1 MKRLLSVILTAA
13 CVLTMCVSLTACDLL
28 GGNKGD
34 AAAFVSLDIN
44 PSLELT
50 LDKNNKVISVYGAN
64 EDGQVLLYGEDGII
78 GADIEVATARI
89 LELAKE
95 MGYVDESNTVVQT
108 TVSSDK
114 KGKEDSIYSKI
125 NAQVTVSAEKV
136 NLALKCDTNAAYS
149 LARKLERL
157 KAQYPDSQAIQNLT
171 PAKLKLVI
179 SATENG
185 EISIEAAAEMN
196 TSELVNYVSE
206 THKQMEEFA
215 TEAYK
220 KTKALASATYDEA
233 VGLAVD
239 GVYTAYY
246 IESVLQLKHLDTAY
260 LGALYQ
266 SYKMSGRALNAIAD
280 GLVYVEKINDYA
292 LNAQQIQAV
301 LEALGSDVTADDLK
315 NSDGEVTINSI
326 YAYADKSFKNSQ
338 ISSDIEAV
346 KEKLNAALNNI
357 DAQLQEVISAAA
369 EKYQPQIEAVSAGI
383 NKIIEALPDAVKNA
397 AKNAFD
403 ELTAAA
409 DSFAEIVKD
418 GKITS
423 DEVRSLA
430 KSMDDKASGV
440 LSKIENDL
448 SAEELEKIADNKQ
461 TLLDKAS
468 SAKAA
473 MEQEIAKAEQ
483 LAKAKLADLKASRT
497 SK

>member
-1 MKRLLSVILTAA
+1 
-13 CVLTMCVSLTACDLL
+13 
-28 GGNKGD
+28 
-34 AAAFVSLDIN
+34 
-44 PSLELT
+44 
-50 LDKNNKVISVYGAN
+50 
-64 EDGQVLLYGEDGII
+64 
-78 GADIEVATARI
+78 
-89 LELAKE
+89 
-95 MGYVDESNTVVQT
+95 
-108 TVSSDK
+108 
-114 KGKEDSIYSKI
+114 
-125 NAQVTVSAEKV
+125 
-136 NLALKCDTNAAYS
+136 
-149 LARKLERL
+149 
-157 KAQYPDSQAIQNLT
+157 
-171 PAKLKLVI
+171 
-179 SATENG
+179 
-185 EISIEAAAEMN
+185 
-196 TSELVNYVSE
+196 
-206 THKQMEEFA
+206 
-215 TEAYK
+215 
-220 KTKALASATYDEA
+220 
-233 VGLAVD
+233 
-239 GVYTAYY
+239 
-246 IESVLQLKHLDTAY
+246 
-260 LGALYQ
+260 
-266 SYKMSGRALNAIAD
+266 MSGRALNAIAD

-418 GKITS
+418 GKITA

-461 TLLDKAS
+461 TLLDKSS